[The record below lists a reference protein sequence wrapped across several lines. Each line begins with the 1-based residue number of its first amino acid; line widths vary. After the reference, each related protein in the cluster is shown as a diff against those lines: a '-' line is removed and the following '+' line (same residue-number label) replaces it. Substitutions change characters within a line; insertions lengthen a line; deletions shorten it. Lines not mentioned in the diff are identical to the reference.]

1 MKATHSISAI
11 TLIATVMGFAI
22 HAFSASPVKSS
33 EARRDGA
40 GMPKASAKNEAR
52 KGGEWFADPERGW
65 VRIDGRRDV
74 PQGAHPSNSSK
85 AKTKKAK

>member
-1 MKATHSISAI
+1 MKATHSITAI

-22 HAFSASPVKSS
+22 HALSAGPVKNS
-33 EARRDGA
+33 EARRDA
-40 GMPKASAKNEAR
+40 SGMANASAKNEAR

-74 PQGAHPSNSSK
+74 PQGAHRSNSSK
-85 AKTKKAK
+85 AKTKKTK